1 MVNSRAKESRHWI
14 LVGLVI
20 VLMLSYVGCEN
31 GGTGRL
37 LSKTEAIEQY
47 SDIDIPYE
55 KFVLDNGLTL
65 IVHEDHKAPIAA
77 VNVWY
82 HVGSKNE
89 RVGKTGFAHLFEH
102 LMFNGSEHYDDDY
115 FKPLEKI
122 GATDLNGTTNN
133 DRTNYFQTVPT
144 SALDVA
150 LWMESDRMGHL
161 LGAITQEKLDEQRG
175 VVQNEKRQGENR
187 PYGKVWEMT
196 AANTYPAGH
205 PYSWTVIGS
214 MEDLDAASLDDVHE
228 WFKTHYGASNAV
240 LSIAGDID
248 TAEVK
253 KKVEEYFGDIPSGP
267 PVAHHQSWIAK
278 MEGVH
283 RQQLED
289 RVPQAMLMMVFNTP
303 EWRSAD
309 ADYLDLAAG
318 VLGGG
323 KTSRLYKRLVY
334 KDQTATQASAYTY
347 AREIGGQFGIRVMAK
362 PGQDLGP
369 IEEAVN
375 EELERF
381 LKEGLTEKELKLI
394 KTRTEAGFIRGVERI
409 GGFGGK
415 SDILATNEIYG
426 GSPDFYKVSLK
437 RMREATVEQVHEAA
451 KTWLDDGVYIL
462 EVHPFGEYATK
473 PSEVDRSGVPEPGE
487 VPEARLTEF
496 KRTKLSN
503 GLEVIVAER
512 HSVPVITFNMVI
524 KAGFST
530 DMPSSAGT
538 ASLTLDMMDEGTAGR
553 SALEI
558 SEDVSMLGA
567 SIGLGCGL
575 DTSTAYLSSL
585 KSNLDESLEL
595 YADVILNP
603 SFPEEDFE
611 RLRKRRLASIK
622 QEKSTPTSMGRRVI
636 GKLLYGE
643 NHAYSIPFTGTGSEE
658 AVENA
663 TTADLRRFHQTW
675 IRPNNA
681 TLIVVG
687 DTTVGE
693 IVPKLEK
700 LFADWS
706 SAEVPAREIAKVN
719 SPGQT
724 TIYLM
729 NRPEAE
735 QSVLYACQLVEGK
748 SCKDDIAM
756 EMFTEIL
763 GGSFTSRINMNLR
776 EDKHW
781 TYGARSGIRD
791 TQSMRPLVTST
802 QIQTDKTAEAMQE
815 ILKEYKEIIGDR
827 GPSAEELEKVQ
838 KNETLGLAGRW
849 ETMGAVNNSI
859 EEIVVYGLGDDYY
872 DGYVEK
878 IRSLTVKKI
887 AQTGNDMLSPD
898 ALLWAVVGDVEKIEP
913 AIRELGWG
921 EVHVIDVEGNVIR

>member
-1 MVNSRAKESRHWI
+1 MENSRAKQGKLWI
-14 LVGLVI
+14 LVGFGI
-20 VLMLSYVGCEN
+20 VLTLACNGCEN
-31 GGTGRL
+31 GGTVRL
-37 LSKTEAIEQY
+37 FGTTEATAEY

-65 IVHEDHKAPIAA
+65 IVHEDHKAPIVA

-122 GATDLNGTTNN
+122 GATDLNGTTSN
-133 DRTNYFQTVPT
+133 DRTNYYQTVPK

-187 PYGKVWEMT
+187 PYGKVWEIT

-214 MEDLDAASLDDVHE
+214 MEDLDAASLEDVHE
-228 WFKTHYGASNAV
+228 WFKRHYGAGNAV
-240 LSIAGDID
+240 LSVAGDID

-267 PVAHHQSWIAK
+267 PVDHQQVWAAK

-283 RQQLED
+283 RQKLED
-289 RVPQAMLMMVFNTP
+289 RVPQAMLSMVFNIP
-303 EWRSAD
+303 EWGSAD
-309 ADYLDLAAG
+309 TDYLDLAAG
-318 VLGGG
+318 VFGGG

-334 KDQTATQASAYTY
+334 KDQTATQASAYSY
-347 AREIGGQFGIRVMAK
+347 SQEIGGQFGIRVMAK

-381 LKEGLTEKELKLI
+381 LKEGPTEKELKLV

-415 SDILATNEIYG
+415 SDILATNEVYG

-437 RMREATVEQVHEAA
+437 RMREATVERVHEAA
-451 KTWLDDGVYIL
+451 KAWLGDGVYIL

-487 VPEARLTEF
+487 VPEAKLTEF
-496 KRTKLSN
+496 KRTTLSN

-512 HSVPVITFNMVI
+512 HSVPVVTFNMVI

-538 ASLTLDMMDEGTAGR
+538 ASLTLDMMDEGTASR

-558 SEDVSMLGA
+558 SEELSMLGA
-567 SIGLGCGL
+567 NIGLGCWL
-575 DTSTAYLSSL
+575 DTSNVNLSSL
-585 KSNLDESLEL
+585 KSNLDESLEI
-595 YADVILNP
+595 YADVIMNP
-603 SFPEEDFE
+603 SFPESDFE
-611 RLRKRRLASIK
+611 RLRKRRLAAIK
-622 QEKSTPTSMGRRVI
+622 QEKSTPTSMGSRVI
-636 GKLLYGE
+636 GKLLYGD
-643 NHAYSIPFTGTGSEE
+643 NHAYSILFMGTGSEE
-658 AVENA
+658 AVEN
-663 TTADLRRFHQTW
+663 TTTGDLRRFHQTW

-687 DTTVGE
+687 DTTDGE
-693 IVPKLEK
+693 IVPKLER
-700 LFADWS
+700 LFVDWS
-706 SAEVPAREIAKVN
+706 SAEIPTREIAKVN

-729 NRPEAE
+729 NRPDAE
-735 QSVLYACQLVEGK
+735 QSVLYACRLVEGK
-748 SCKDDIAM
+748 SSKDNLAM
-756 EMFTEIL
+756 EMFREIL

-781 TYGARSGIRD
+781 TYGARTEITD
-791 TQSMRPLVTST
+791 TKGMRPLLTYT
-802 QIQTDKTAEAMQE
+802 QIQTDKTAESMQE
-815 ILKEYKEIIGDR
+815 ILKEYREIIGDR

-838 KNETLGLAGRW
+838 KYKTLGLAGRW
-849 ETMGAVNNSI
+849 ETMWAVDNSI
-859 EEIVVYGLGDDYY
+859 EEIIIYGLGDDYY
-872 DGYVEK
+872 DSYAEK
-878 IRSLTVKKI
+878 IRALTVDKL
-887 AQTGNDMLSPD
+887 AQTAKDMLSPNE
-898 ALLWAVVGDVEKIEP
+898 LLWVVVGDVEKIEP

-921 EVHVIDVEGNVIR
+921 EVHVIDVDGNVIR